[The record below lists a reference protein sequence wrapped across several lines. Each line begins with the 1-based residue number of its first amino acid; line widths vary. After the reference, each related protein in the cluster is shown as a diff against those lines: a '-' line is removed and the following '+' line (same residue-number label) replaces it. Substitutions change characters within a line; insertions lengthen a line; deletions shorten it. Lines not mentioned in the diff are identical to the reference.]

1 MPPLGPLKA
10 TWFDPASATKIETP
24 VEMTPETETLP
35 LHQDGYDDEEE
46 EGEIRESEGR
56 WKR

>member
-1 MPPLGPLKA
+1 M
-10 TWFDPASATKIETP
+10 WYIPAVTKREHAISTPP
-24 VEMTPETETLP
+24 VEDADTETLA
-35 LHQDGYDDEEE
+35 LDKEEYDEEAE